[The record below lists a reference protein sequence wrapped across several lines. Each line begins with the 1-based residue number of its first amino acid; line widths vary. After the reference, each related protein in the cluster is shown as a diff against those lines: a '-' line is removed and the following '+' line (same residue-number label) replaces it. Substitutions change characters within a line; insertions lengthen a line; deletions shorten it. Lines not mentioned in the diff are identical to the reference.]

1 MSVPTENIWCR
12 WDVVFSKMKSIG
24 TTNLYVSWGGVLA
37 AMWDLVKIEDFQTMT
52 GVAWC
57 DVEAGI
63 MEPDEFNARAQ
74 RKSRAGKDAQ
84 SPDEMRARPS
94 PRSKHTQSYK
104 RNALSVDPMTCSRW
118 VVTLFEKQFC
128 KTFADKLEKGWDLK
142 EMDTPLLEPLEPR
155 KAMVELAT
163 EFYNLMI
170 QKPVGGAATLII
182 KATETE
188 KQSWALNSAEEC
200 QAFRQRQR
208 AEKVLQRKKVLRGK
222 RPSGDKYRKEGAS
235 VPVDGTDPGSDPAE
249 TGL

>member
-1 MSVPTENIWCR
+1 M
-12 WDVVFSKMKSIG
+12 
-24 TTNLYVSWGGVLA
+24 WG
-37 AMWDLVKIEDFQTMT
+37 LVKIEDFQTMT

-84 SPDEMRARPS
+84 SPDEMGERPS
-94 PRSKHTQSYK
+94 P
-104 RNALSVDPMTCSRW
+104 SRW

-142 EMDTPLLEPLEPR
+142 EMDAPLLEPLEPR

-208 AEKVLQRKKVLRGK
+208 AEKVLQRKKVHRGK

-249 TGL
+249 AGL